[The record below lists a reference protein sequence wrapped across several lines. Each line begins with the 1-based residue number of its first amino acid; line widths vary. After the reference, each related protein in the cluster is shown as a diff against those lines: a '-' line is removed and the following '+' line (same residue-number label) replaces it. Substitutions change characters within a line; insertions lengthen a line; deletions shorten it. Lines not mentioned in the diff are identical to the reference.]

1 MKNTEYISL
10 FARKLLVK
18 KRKIIN
24 TLISTGSYEE
34 FIGNIS
40 DLSKNSNSSYVCI
53 SNVHMTI
60 ESYLDKTFCKIVN
73 SADIATPDGMPL
85 SKAMKML
92 YSVDQDRVA
101 GMDLMPDLM
110 KISEEKGLSIFLY
123 GSTDEVLKSVVSKAK
138 REFPN
143 LKLHIYSPPFRTL
156 SQEEQEDI
164 VTMINRNNPD
174 FVFVALG
181 CPKQEKWMAEH
192 KNKINSCMIGFGGA
206 LEVYADLKN
215 RAPQWMQNYSLE
227 WLYRLIQDPKRL
239 WKRYLVTN
247 SLFIGLLFVQFV
259 KVRVFKHN

>member
-1 MKNTEYISL
+1 M
-10 FARKLLVK
+10 K

-24 TLISTGSYEE
+24 TLISTGRYTT
-34 FIGNIS
+34 FIDNIL

-60 ESYLDKTFCKIVN
+60 EAYLDKEFSKIVN
-73 SADIATPDGMPL
+73 SANIATPDGMPL
-85 SKAMKML
+85 AKAMKAL
-92 YSVDQDRVA
+92 YGVDQDRVA

-110 KISEEKGLSIFLY
+110 KTSEEKGLSIFLY
-123 GSTDEVLKSVVSKAK
+123 GSTDEVLKAIVSKAK
-138 REFPN
+138 KEFPN
-143 LKLHIYSPPFRTL
+143 LELRVYSPPFRTL
-156 SQEEQEDI
+156 SQEEKEDI

-206 LEVYADLKN
+206 LEVYADQKD

-247 SLFIGLLFVQFV
+247 SLFVGLLFIQFV